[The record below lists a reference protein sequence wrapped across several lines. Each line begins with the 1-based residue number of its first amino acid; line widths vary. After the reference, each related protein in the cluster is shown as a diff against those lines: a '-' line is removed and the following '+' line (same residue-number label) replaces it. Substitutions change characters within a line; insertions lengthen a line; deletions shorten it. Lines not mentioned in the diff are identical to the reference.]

1 MNVLFTFD
9 LHTLRQDP
17 WSSVGPV
24 TQITQTL
31 ARYAGNPSLWNG
43 IRPRVLLTKYAPNAP
58 LSSVVRLPHAAEVAL
73 REFAVRWDDAAI
85 SAWCD
90 LMRGEGKI
98 AEIYCDVLQW
108 LVGQYGVEC
117 FAYWGSNAT
126 IRKFCESAG
135 LRSVAMELGP
145 TRPPFRETRYCDFMG
160 VNGDAHTRHVDISRI
175 PAMDLEKW
183 RVEGGVR
190 YPSGSGDEAVH
201 TPLTTRHAR
210 LIYRADRPCALLVL
224 QLDDDSNCLVHSRFS
239 GMREMVGEVVPQLVG
254 AGWRVFVKPHPGA
267 APERNS
273 GKARWRNVEGHAKS
287 REFVE
292 SSFSPDEAVWLDDV
306 PAAEYTSLIDKMDMV
321 VSVNSSMGF
330 EAMLSG
336 KVVVALGNAPYNPE
350 GVLPTLAAAA
360 AGEFDIGAYQESAS
374 RVCNLLLNYY
384 LQPCNLLENPAALGM
399 SIRRNVRLVEAWK
412 MGGVQALTDKLLASP
427 VGMGCN

>member
-17 WSSVGPV
+17 WFSVGPV
-24 TQITQTL
+24 TQICQTL

-43 IRPRVLLTKYAPNAP
+43 IRPRVLLTKYVPDVP
-58 LSSVVRLPHAAEVAL
+58 LSSAVRLPHAAEVAL

-98 AEIYCDVLQW
+98 AEIYWDVFQW

-117 FAYWGSNAT
+117 FAYWGSNGT
-126 IRKFCESAG
+126 IRRFCESAG
-135 LRSVAMELGP
+135 LHSVAMELGP

-160 VNGDAHTRHVDISRI
+160 VNGDAHTRQIDIARV
-175 PAMDLEKW
+175 PGMDLEKW
-183 RVEGGVR
+183 RADGGVR

-201 TPLTTRHAR
+201 VPLTTRHAR

-224 QLDDDSNCLVHSRFS
+224 QLDDDSNCLVHSDYS
-239 GMREMVGEVVPQLVG
+239 GMREMVGEVLPKLVK

-267 APERNS
+267 APERNAGMS
-273 GKARWRNVEGHAKS
+273 RWMNVEGHAKS

-292 SSFSPDEAVWLDDV
+292 TNFRPEEVVWLDDV
-306 PAAEYTSLIDKMDMV
+306 PAIEYTSLIDKMDLV

-336 KVVVALGNAPYNPE
+336 KVVVALGNAPYKLE
-350 GVLPTLAAAA
+350 GVLPSLDEAAS
-360 AGEFDIGAYQESAS
+360 GNFDRNAYHENAS
-374 RVCNLLLNYY
+374 RVCNLLLNHY
-384 LQPCNLLENPAALGM
+384 LQPADLLSNPSVLGGA
-399 SIRRNVRLVEAWK
+399 IRRNVVLEDAWRHGADK
-412 MGGVQALTDKLLASP
+412 LTDAVLANPISLI
-427 VGMGCN
+427 GA